1 MGLLLKT
8 WATTTRS
15 PRRPPSMSKRSASA
29 SGCSAGHSRPSGWRA
44 CCPRAASP
52 RRSSLMTEQPPNGPG
67 TANLDDLEDESDF
80 EDELEPDLKGLVEY
94 VARALVD
101 KPDAVKVDEVQDG
114 NTTVYELE
122 VDEEDV
128 GKVIGRQGR
137 VVRGIRALVK
147 AAATRKGTRV
157 DLDVV

>member
-1 MGLLLKT
+1 MAAAWGAADGAGCGAADL
-8 WATTTRS
+8 TRYHYGVARMADQ
-15 PRRPPSMSKRSASA
+15 PN
-29 SGCSAGHSRPSGWRA
+29 
-44 CCPRAASP
+44 AA
-52 RRSSLMTEQPPNGPG
+52 PG
-67 TANLDDLEDESDF
+67 VVDNNQDIDEDEEDF
-80 EDELEPDLKGLVEY
+80 EELEPDLKGLVEY

-101 KPDAVKVDEVQDG
+101 KPTAVKVDEVQDG

-122 VDEEDV
+122 VDEEDI

-137 VVRGIRALVK
+137 VVRGLRALVK

>member
-1 MGLLLKT
+1 
-8 WATTTRS
+8 
-15 PRRPPSMSKRSASA
+15 
-29 SGCSAGHSRPSGWRA
+29 
-44 CCPRAASP
+44 
-52 RRSSLMTEQPPNGPG
+52 MTEQPPANAV
-67 TANLDDLEDESDF
+67 TAEGEEEEFEDEDDF
-80 EDELEPDLKGLVEY
+80 EELEPDLKGLVEY
-94 VARALVD
+94 VAKALVD

-122 VDEEDV
+122 VDEEDI

-137 VVRGIRALVK
+137 VVRGLRALVK

>member
-1 MGLLLKT
+1 MADLEPQ
-8 WATTTRS
+8 A
-15 PRRPPSMSKRSASA
+15 PASA
-29 SGCSAGHSRPSGWRA
+29 ADEPV
-44 CCPRAASP
+44 
-52 RRSSLMTEQPPNGPG
+52 E
-67 TANLDDLEDESDF
+67 DDEDDF
-80 EDELEPDLKGLVEY
+80 EDLEPDLKGLVEY

-101 KPDAVKVDEVQDG
+101 KPEAVKVDEVPDG

-122 VDEEDV
+122 VDEEDI

-137 VVRGIRALVK
+137 VVRGLRALVK

>member
-1 MGLLLKT
+1 M
-8 WATTTRS
+8 AERE
-15 PRRPPSMSKRSASA
+15 PQAPASA
-29 SGCSAGHSRPSGWRA
+29 AE
-44 CCPRAASP
+44 
-52 RRSSLMTEQPPNGPG
+52 EQVE
-67 TANLDDLEDESDF
+67 DDEDF
-80 EDELEPDLKGLVEY
+80 EELEPDLKGLVEY

-101 KPDAVKVDEVQDG
+101 KPEAVKVDEVPDG

-122 VDEEDV
+122 VDEEDI

-137 VVRGIRALVK
+137 VVRGLRALVK

>member
-1 MGLLLKT
+1 M
-8 WATTTRS
+8 AE
-15 PRRPPSMSKRSASA
+15 PQ
-29 SGCSAGHSRPSGWRA
+29 
-44 CCPRAASP
+44 
-52 RRSSLMTEQPPNGPG
+52 QPPAGAPAG
-67 TANLDDLEDESDF
+67 EEQFDDEDEDF
-80 EDELEPDLKGLVEY
+80 DELEPDLKGLVEY

-101 KPDAVKVDEVQDG
+101 KADAVKVDEVQDG

-122 VDEEDV
+122 VDEEDI

-137 VVRGIRALVK
+137 VVRGLRALVK

>member
-1 MGLLLKT
+1 MAEEELQPAAENG
-8 WATTTRS
+8 
-15 PRRPPSMSKRSASA
+15 
-29 SGCSAGHSRPSGWRA
+29 AGQ
-44 CCPRAASP
+44 
-52 RRSSLMTEQPPNGPG
+52 EFE
-67 TANLDDLEDESDF
+67 EDE
-80 EDELEPDLKGLVEY
+80 EEYEELEPDLKGLVEY

-101 KPDAVKVDEVQDG
+101 KPNAVKVDEVQDG

-137 VVRGIRALVK
+137 VVRGLRALVK
-147 AAATRKGTRV
+147 AAATRKGIRV

>member
-1 MGLLLKT
+1 MADLEPQ
-8 WATTTRS
+8 A
-15 PRRPPSMSKRSASA
+15 PASA
-29 SGCSAGHSRPSGWRA
+29 ADEPA
-44 CCPRAASP
+44 
-52 RRSSLMTEQPPNGPG
+52 E
-67 TANLDDLEDESDF
+67 DDEDDF
-80 EDELEPDLKGLVEY
+80 EDLEPDLKGLVEY

-101 KPDAVKVDEVQDG
+101 KPEAVKVDEVPDG

-122 VDEEDV
+122 VDEEDI

-137 VVRGIRALVK
+137 VVRGLRALVK

>member
-1 MGLLLKT
+1 
-8 WATTTRS
+8 
-15 PRRPPSMSKRSASA
+15 
-29 SGCSAGHSRPSGWRA
+29 
-44 CCPRAASP
+44 
-52 RRSSLMTEQPPNGPG
+52 MTEQPEAAP
-67 TANLDDLEDESDF
+67 AAADEEQFEDE
-80 EDELEPDLKGLVEY
+80 EELEELEPDLKGLVEY
-94 VARALVD
+94 VAKVLVD

-122 VDEEDV
+122 VDEEDI

-137 VVRGIRALVK
+137 VVRGLRALVK

>member
-1 MGLLLKT
+1 MAEET
-8 WATTTRS
+8 Q
-15 PRRPPSMSKRSASA
+15 PE
-29 SGCSAGHSRPSGWRA
+29 
-44 CCPRAASP
+44 ASP
-52 RRSSLMTEQPPNGPG
+52 VG
-67 TANLDDLEDESDF
+67 DDLEEFEEDE
-80 EDELEPDLKGLVEY
+80 ELEELEPDLTGLVEY

-122 VDEEDV
+122 VDEEDI

-137 VVRGIRALVK
+137 VVRGLRALVK
-147 AAATRKGTRV
+147 AAATRKGIRV

>member
-1 MGLLLKT
+1 
-8 WATTTRS
+8 
-15 PRRPPSMSKRSASA
+15 
-29 SGCSAGHSRPSGWRA
+29 
-44 CCPRAASP
+44 
-52 RRSSLMTEQPPNGPG
+52 MTEQPPNGPG
-67 TANLDDLEDESDF
+67 TANLDDLEDENDL

-94 VARALVD
+94 VAKALVD
-101 KPDAVKVDEVQDG
+101 NPDAVKVDEVQDG

-122 VDEEDV
+122 VDEQDV

-137 VVRGIRALVK
+137 VVRGLRALVK

>member
-1 MGLLLKT
+1 
-8 WATTTRS
+8 
-15 PRRPPSMSKRSASA
+15 
-29 SGCSAGHSRPSGWRA
+29 
-44 CCPRAASP
+44 
-52 RRSSLMTEQPPNGPG
+52 MTEQQPPAAAP
-67 TANLDDLEDESDF
+67 ADAEEEFEDDEDF
-80 EDELEPDLKGLVEY
+80 EELEPDLKGLVEY

-101 KPDAVKVDEVQDG
+101 KSDAVKVDEVQDG

-122 VDEEDV
+122 VDEEDI

-137 VVRGIRALVK
+137 VVRGLRALVK

>member
-1 MGLLLKT
+1 M
-8 WATTTRS
+8 A
-15 PRRPPSMSKRSASA
+15 
-29 SGCSAGHSRPSGWRA
+29 
-44 CCPRAASP
+44 
-52 RRSSLMTEQPPNGPG
+52 EQPPVEN
-67 TANLDDLEDESDF
+67 AEVEDNDEFEEDEDDF
-80 EDELEPDLKGLVEY
+80 EELEPDLKGLVEY

-101 KPDAVKVDEVQDG
+101 KADAVKVDEVQDG

-122 VDEEDV
+122 VDEEDI

-137 VVRGIRALVK
+137 VVRGFRALVK

>member
-1 MGLLLKT
+1 M
-8 WATTTRS
+8 AEE
-15 PRRPPSMSKRSASA
+15 PPAEA
-29 SGCSAGHSRPSGWRA
+29 V
-44 CCPRAASP
+44 
-52 RRSSLMTEQPPNGPG
+52 
-67 TANLDDLEDESDF
+67 TAEDGDEFEDEDEDF
-80 EDELEPDLKGLVEY
+80 EELEPDLKGLVEY
-94 VARALVD
+94 VAKALVD

-122 VDEEDV
+122 VDEEDI

-137 VVRGIRALVK
+137 VVRGLRALVK

>member
-1 MGLLLKT
+1 MAELE
-8 WATTTRS
+8 
-15 PRRPPSMSKRSASA
+15 PV
-29 SGCSAGHSRPSGWRA
+29 
-44 CCPRAASP
+44 
-52 RRSSLMTEQPPNGPG
+52 NGN
-67 TANLDDLEDESDF
+67 TNAEDDDDEELDEEY
-80 EDELEPDLKGLVEY
+80 EELEPDLKGLVEY

-101 KPDAVKVDEVQDG
+101 KPNAVKVDEVQDG

-122 VDEEDV
+122 VDEEDI

-137 VVRGIRALVK
+137 VVRGLRALVK

>member
-1 MGLLLKT
+1 M
-8 WATTTRS
+8 AEQQQ
-15 PRRPPSMSKRSASA
+15 PPASA
-29 SGCSAGHSRPSGWRA
+29 GAPAGE
-44 CCPRAASP
+44 
-52 RRSSLMTEQPPNGPG
+52 EQFN
-67 TANLDDLEDESDF
+67 DEDEDF
-80 EDELEPDLKGLVEY
+80 DELEPDLKGLVEY

-101 KPDAVKVDEVQDG
+101 KADAVKVDEVQDG

-122 VDEEDV
+122 VDEEDI

-137 VVRGIRALVK
+137 VVRGLRALVK

>member
-1 MGLLLKT
+1 
-8 WATTTRS
+8 
-15 PRRPPSMSKRSASA
+15 
-29 SGCSAGHSRPSGWRA
+29 
-44 CCPRAASP
+44 
-52 RRSSLMTEQPPNGPG
+52 MTEQPPTPAESVEG
-67 TANLDDLEDESDF
+67 EDEF
-80 EDELEPDLKGLVEY
+80 EETEEEDLDELEPDLKGLVEY

-101 KPDAVKVDEVQDG
+101 KADAVKVDEVQDG

-122 VDEEDV
+122 GDEEDI

-137 VVRGIRALVK
+137 VVRGLRALVK

>member
-1 MGLLLKT
+1 M
-8 WATTTRS
+8 ADQE
-15 PRRPPSMSKRSASA
+15 PVPA
-29 SGCSAGHSRPSGWRA
+29 
-44 CCPRAASP
+44 RAA
-52 RRSSLMTEQPPNGPG
+52 
-67 TANLDDLEDESDF
+67 DEAEF
-80 EDELEPDLKGLVEY
+80 EDDDEEFYEELEPDLKGLVEY

-101 KPDAVKVDEVQDG
+101 KPAAVKVDEVQDG

-122 VDEEDV
+122 VDEEDI

-137 VVRGIRALVK
+137 VVRGLRALVK